1 MTGVTRLFKQVQV
14 DRFYPV
20 MLSPLNTQDEMNEVL
35 TALIY
40 KCSPSN
46 AEETRSNIKINSYA
60 VIDLKNIH
68 EKYFLQW

>member
-1 MTGVTRLFKQVQV
+1 
-14 DRFYPV
+14 
-20 MLSPLNTQDEMNEVL
+20 MNEVL

-46 AEETRSNIKINSYA
+46 AEETQSNLKKNSYA
-60 VIDLKNIH
+60 AIDFKNIH